1 MATYRT
7 VSSQTIIARLYR
19 NLKLGGTE
27 YIESFYEWIGE
38 ALEHIGCGA
47 NLVKKPCVIE
57 IKDYKG
63 MLPADLYMIEIVG
76 GTSQK
81 TNIFIANPNWEQYDM
96 QSAFAAL
103 FPYSKPLA
111 YGSRIFNKEIHG
123 QGCINEYVTSS
134 DTYITDGNHI
144 KTSFQ
149 EGTVTLIY
157 TGFETDEDGFAM
169 VPDDISFK
177 EALFWYCFKLM
188 LLSGYKHP
196 EFNFEK
202 ADARWQLYCTQA
214 RNGHNMLDLSQAS
227 SFTNQWT
234 RMIPQLNLHGEWY
247 NTLQDQ
253 ERLMR

>member
-47 NLVKKPCVIE
+47 NVVNKACVIE

-63 MLPADLYMIEIVG
+63 MLPSDLYIIEMVG
-76 GTSQK
+76 GTTK
-81 TNIFIANPNWEQYDM
+81 RTNLFIANPNWDTYDREA
-96 QSAFAAL
+96 AFSAL
-103 FPYSKPLA
+103 FPYTLPLS
-111 YGSRIFNKEIHG
+111 YGSRVFNSAVHAE
-123 QGCINEYVTSS
+123 GCPNAYVTSS
-134 DTYITDGNHI
+134 DTYITDGNYI

-149 EGTVTLIY
+149 EGQIALLY
-157 TGFETDEDGFAM
+157 KGFDTDADGFAL

-188 LLSGYKHP
+188 LLSGHKHP

-214 RNGHNMLDLSQAS
+214 RNSHNMLDLTQAS

-234 RMIPQLNLHGEWY
+234 RMIPQLNLHSEWY

-253 ERLMR
+253 ERLQR